1 MTVNVYEILFPPSDF
16 VGWVQFATL
25 TKDKKLLSLGYADF
39 EHIKEK
45 AENLQINKTQN
56 YYIMANTVKQ
66 YTNRNS
72 EKLFS
77 LNNIVLDFDIHSS
90 MLNYEREQLINEFV
104 WRLNRDL
111 FTTDEIPTPNVVH
124 YTGRGVQIWWHI
136 NSTSAKLLFLY
147 QRAIEYIAIIIR
159 EFLKEYP
166 TLQRHIKTDL
176 SASKNAV
183 GLFRMFDTYNTK
195 AKTMTIAEIYHSNTI
210 DLNMLVKHLE
220 ESEPVQEYLK
230 RKQQIKKRYEKQE
243 QTGEDEPITEKH
255 GSFSALHYKRL
266 KIIEE
271 LAQDNERTEGKRDI
285 MIFLAFNS
293 ARQIYPLATAKK
305 ICRKINRSFTE
316 PLKDLEYIFKQE
328 KTYKL
333 KNSSF
338 FEKLDVSEE
347 ELTCMGKYEMSKPN
361 ITRDLERQERKQEQQ
376 AKKETAEKLL
386 RSGLTHKEVAE
397 QTGLSLSTIARI
409 SAGIPKKHKHKK

>member
-1 MTVNVYEILFPPSDF
+1 MNIYEILFPPSDF
-16 VGWVQFATL
+16 VGWVQFVTL
-25 TKDKKLLSLGYADF
+25 TKDKKLVSLGYTDF
-39 EHIKEK
+39 EHIKKK

-72 EKLFS
+72 ENLFS
-77 LNNIVLDFDIHSS
+77 LSNIVLDFDIHSS
-90 MLNYEREQLINEFV
+90 MSNYEREQLIDEFV

-136 NSTSAKLLFLY
+136 NSTSAKLLFMY

-166 TLQRHIKTDL
+166 TLQRHIETDL

-210 DLNMLVKHLE
+210 DLNTLVKHLE

-305 ICRKINRSFTE
+305 ICRKINRSFAE

-338 FEKLDVSEE
+338 FEKLGVSEE
-347 ELTCMGKYEMSKPN
+347 ELTSMGKHEMSRPN